1 MLLRNIGLMA
11 SVVASIGAS
20 DAVEY
25 HISPAVHKAHNCPDI
40 MGMRWSD
47 YKTIHAFISGVK
59 CSWFLILP
67 LVVFPHSTWIIMLL
81 NAVNIGIPIF
91 CWLTRLDK
99 KDMFLAHIILYAVNP
114 IFLCGSIALGL
125 LNVLRAYRE

>member
-59 CSWFLILP
+59 CSWFL
-67 LVVFPHSTWIIMLL
+67 MLL